1 MLQLKTCLKTF
12 LTHIEIERGLSPN
25 TVDAY
30 RRDCERFLGDLAKK
44 NHGENPPTEKDIS
57 DFLVAER
64 QRERGDASIQRSLS
78 ALRTFLKFLVRE
90 GILDE
95 DPTRNIETPRKG
107 KYLPNVL
114 EEEAVTRLLDAVVEH
129 PSRHPMRDCAL
140 LELLYASGLR
150 VSEACGLRERDLRP
164 DLGIIKCTGKGSRER
179 VVPTS
184 RTCMEAIDAY
194 RQQERPALLNGQDT
208 ELLFLSRGGQ
218 KLGREVVAAMIR
230 KYSLLAGLPGR
241 ITPHTLRHS
250 FATHL
255 LRGGADLRI
264 VQEILGHVNV
274 ETTEL
279 YTHIEKSELK
289 GLHAE
294 FHPRG

>member
-1 MLQLKTCLKTF
+1 MLQLNTCLKTF
-12 LTHIEIERGLSPN
+12 LAHIQIERGLSPN

-30 RRDCERFLGDLAKK
+30 RRDCERFLADLSEKGL
-44 NHGENPPTEKDIS
+44 GENPPTEKDVS

-64 QRERGDASIQRSLS
+64 RRKRGDSSIQRSLS

-90 GILDE
+90 DILEE
-95 DPTRNIETPRKG
+95 DPARNIETPRKG

-150 VSEACGLRERDLRP
+150 VSEACELREQDLRP

-179 VVPTS
+179 IVPTS
-184 RTCMEAIDAY
+184 KTCMEAINAY
-194 RQQERPALLNGQDT
+194 RQQERPALLNDHDT
-208 ELLFLSRGGQ
+208 EILFLSRGGQ

-274 ETTEL
+274 ETTEI

-289 GLHAE
+289 KLHKK